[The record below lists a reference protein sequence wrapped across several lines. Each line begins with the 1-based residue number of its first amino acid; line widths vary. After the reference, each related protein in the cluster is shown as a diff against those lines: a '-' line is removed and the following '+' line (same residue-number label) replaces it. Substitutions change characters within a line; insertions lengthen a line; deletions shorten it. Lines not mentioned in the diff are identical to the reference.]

1 MTGADPA
8 PSGGAP
14 APSPGGSP
22 PDGPA
27 HRAVTCCHP
36 GGLHRIAYREWSPAA
51 DAADALAAGNRTVLC
66 VHGLTRTGHDFDP
79 LAARLAARGLRVVCP
94 DMAGRGDSD
103 PLPAGAMYEVPLY
116 VADCVT
122 LVARLGVERVD
133 WIGTSMGGLVGMVL
147 ASLPGHPIARLLVN
161 DIGPVIETAG
171 LDRIRGYVG
180 ERPAFA
186 SFEAAEAA
194 LRVTMR
200 DFGPHTD
207 EEFRH
212 LSRHHFREGP
222 DGRWRAH
229 HDPAIAEPIL
239 AGGTGAPAAL
249 WNAWRAIDCPVT
261 VLRGAESDVL
271 SRDTF
276 EAMVGKGGVAGEEFA
291 GVGHAPTL
299 IAEDQVRAV
308 MRFLGVDPDAG

>member
-1 MTGADPA
+1 MTGPRTVSPDA
-8 PSGGAP
+8 PVSA
-14 APSPGGSP
+14 ASVHGS
-22 PDGPA
+22 
-27 HRAVTCCHP
+27 VLCCHP
-36 GGLHRIAYREWSPAA
+36 GGLHRIAYREWSPPEGVAPT
-51 DAADALAAGNRTVLC
+51 RTVLC
-66 VHGLTRTGHDFDP
+66 VHGLTRNGRDFDP
-79 LAARLAARGLRVVCP
+79 LAARLAAEGLRVVCP

-103 PLPAGAMYEVPLY
+103 PLPCGALYEVPRY
-116 VADCVT
+116 VADCLT
-122 LVARLGVERVD
+122 LVARLDVERVD

-147 ASLPGHPIARLLVN
+147 ASLPGHPVARLLLN
-161 DIGPVIETAG
+161 DIGPVIEPAG
-171 LDRIRGYVG
+171 LERIRGYVG
-180 ERPAFA
+180 RTTAFDT
-186 SFEAAEAA
+186 FEAAEAA

-212 LSRHHFREGP
+212 LSRHHFRRGE

-239 AGGTGAPAAL
+239 AGGTGAPEAL
-249 WNAWRAIDCPVT
+249 RDAWEAIDCPVT

-271 SRDTF
+271 SRETF
-276 EAMVGKGGVAGEEFA
+276 LAMTVDRPGTAGEEFA

-308 MRFLGVDPDAG
+308 RRFLGLG